1 MQIFDTQNLSS
12 RRISRYLRVIRN
24 RLAALLGVRSETKQ
38 SLYLDLYKTASLYD
52 LSYWL
57 QTLFSAGIAT
67 LGLALNSPAV
77 IIGAMLISPLMGPI
91 MSSGLA
97 LATGDL
103 VLALRA
109 GVKLLLSCM
118 VAIVFSVLLVWL
130 LPFREMTSE
139 IAGRTQPNTL
149 DLFVALFS
157 GAVGSIALCREV
169 KGVVTSIPGVAIA
182 VALMPPLCV
191 VGYGIGVAATVDV
204 TLGLGVARG
213 GGLLFLTNLVT
224 ITLASMFIFMAV
236 QIDTAEV
243 REFVRVWRRE
253 DPESAWVSELLKRW
267 MMPDALRM
275 IGSFPGRLLMILI
288 PFILILIPL
297 SQSLNQ
303 LKNDFSAR
311 QQGNRVE
318 LAVRELWKEHFGKT
332 AQGESRSQIDQLAS
346 ELIDDKLFI
355 RMRVVTREP
364 YSAVER
370 SECERLIA
378 ARLGRPVDSVNL
390 EFVEIPTTEADV
402 SILARQLQQ
411 QPVTMSV
418 AEMRSRFEQGIDNSL
433 RGLRFPPSA
442 HLLSRRIMTAINQP
456 MQIQFNYLA
465 DADISPDA
473 MSIITETV
481 RDRLSDTSTV
491 VRYERVPP
499 TFGALDFA
507 RNNEDLQEGALEML
521 ASACARLRLEPE
533 LHLRITARR
542 EKNELAE
549 IADLRAR
556 AIRNHIDTTCRE
568 ARDRVAVTT
577 TEEFDRTASLRFSLK
592 E

>member
-1 MQIFDTQNLSS
+1 MQKFDTQNLSS

-118 VAIVFSVLLVWL
+118 VAIIFSVLLVWL

-139 IAGRTQPNTL
+139 IAARTQPNTL

-204 TLGLGVARG
+204 TLGFGVARG

-224 ITLASMFIFMAV
+224 ITLASMVIFMAV
-236 QIDTAEV
+236 QIDTNEV
-243 REFVRVWRRE
+243 RDFVRVWRRE

-332 AQGESRSQIDQLAS
+332 AQGESRSQIDQLTS
-346 ELIDDKLFI
+346 ELDDDKLFI

-364 YSAVER
+364 YSAAER

-390 EFVEIPTTEADV
+390 EFVEIPTTEADM
-402 SILARQLQQ
+402 SILARQQ

-433 RGLRFPPSA
+433 RGVRFPPSA
-442 HLLSRRIMTAINQP
+442 RLLSRRIMTAINQP

-481 RDRLSDTSTV
+481 RDRLGDTSTI
-491 VRYERVPP
+491 VRYERVHP

-507 RNNEDLQEGALEML
+507 RNNEDLHEGALEML
-521 ASACARLRLEPE
+521 ATACARLRQEPA

-549 IADLRAR
+549 MADLRAR

-577 TEEFDRTASLRFSLK
+577 TEEFDRTALLRFSLK

>member
-1 MQIFDTQNLSS
+1 MQKINS
-12 RRISRYLRVIRN
+12 RNPGNRRVSRYLRVIRN

-97 LATGDL
+97 LATGDM

-139 IAGRTQPNTL
+139 IAARTQPNTL

-224 ITLASMFIFMAV
+224 ITLASMVIFMAV
-236 QIDTAEV
+236 QIDTNEV
-243 REFVRVWRRE
+243 RDFVRVWRRE

-318 LAVRELWKEHFGKT
+318 QTVRELWREHFGKT
-332 AQGESRSQIDQLAS
+332 AQGESRSQVDQLAS

-355 RMRVVTREP
+355 RIRVVTREP
-364 YSAVER
+364 YSAAER

-390 EFVEIPTTEADV
+390 EFVEIPTTEADM
-402 SILARQLQQ
+402 SILARQQQ

-433 RGLRFPPSA
+433 RSVRFPPSA
-442 HLLSRRIMTAINQP
+442 RLLSRRIMTAINQP

-481 RDRLSDTSTV
+481 RDRLGDTSTI

-507 RNNEDLQEGALEML
+507 RNNEDLREGALEML
-521 ASACARLRLEPE
+521 ASACARLRLEPA

-549 IADLRAR
+549 MADLRAR

-577 TEEFDRTASLRFSLK
+577 TEEFDRNASLRFSLK